1 MTIIMTV
8 FGNGND
14 SYSKERIRHARTAP
28 NQEIPNSDSLIRHHM
43 HVHWMSFPKR
53 ERLYRTGFLSPFGTR
68 FRAAPR
74 RIHPSHPEPGR
85 FFVVSPDGEQR
96 KTVYC
101 GVELKAAPEGEWKWD
116 GRTSGLDVGIDCS
129 EIRPGETKEFTLSAD
144 SSLKDT
150 RSRLVVFLF
159 RYVRYQESTYEQWRT
174 NVFFG
179 HPEQTEFAIDT
190 IRW

>member
-1 MTIIMTV
+1 MIPLTKKEFTMYLQHGTKSYQIPVLSFAIICMCIGCRSQNEDV
-8 FGNGND
+8 
-14 SYSKERIRHARTAP
+14 
-28 NQEIPNSDSLIRHHM
+28 SDAQR
-43 HVHWMSFPKR
+43 SFP
-53 ERLYRTGFLSPFGTR
+53 RLELVSGLVSNEYILRIHNRDESPWFLRTGNN
-68 FRAAPR
+68 
-74 RIHPSHPEPGR
+74 GR
-85 FFVVSPDGEQR
+85 
-96 KTVYC
+96 TVYC

-159 RYVRYQESTYEQWRT
+159 RYVRYQESTYEPWRT

-179 HPEQTEFAIDT
+179 HPEQTEFVIDT

>member
-1 MTIIMTV
+1 MIPTAKKGFVMRVQHLTKRFRIPILSFAIICMCI
-8 FGNGND
+8 GCLSQNGND
-14 SYSKERIRHARTAP
+14 SIARFFFPRLELVSGLLPDEYILRIQNRD
-28 NQEIPNSDSLIRHHM
+28 DSSWFL
-43 HVHWMSFPKR
+43 
-53 ERLYRTGFLSPFGTR
+53 RTGNNG
-68 FRAAPR
+68 
-74 RIHPSHPEPGR
+74 
-85 FFVVSPDGEQR
+85 